1 MTAKHWH
8 KNAGGEIAK
17 AVANVIKEDMWE
29 YIKHVSVAHD
39 MPEKYQCKNML
50 LLNMN
55 DLLIS
60 WFG

>member
-1 MTAKHWH
+1 M
-8 KNAGGEIAK
+8 AK
-17 AVANVIKEDMWE
+17 AVANVIKEDVWKD
-29 YIKHVSVAHD
+29 INDGSVVHD
-39 MPEKYQCKNML
+39 MPEIYQCKNIL

>member
-1 MTAKHWH
+1 M
-8 KNAGGEIAK
+8 AK

-29 YIKHVSVAHD
+29 EIKNVSVVHD
-39 MPEKYQCKNML
+39 MPEIYQHKNML
-50 LLNMN
+50 LFNMN